1 MYLEDTGLAKIME
14 TGVMSGH
21 PVCEFQERACNL
33 NIETT
38 HVATPNAS
46 DVVAYTVKLMS
57 MKGLVHDNEHVLKV
71 DNGIAE
77 YYTGKK
83 KNGYNKTLRQ
93 VEDGKVTLTEFVYN
107 EVMSRMGGMN
117 SRVNPEDVVK
127 KYLTKLRN
135 AGITLKRNLTSF
147 STKNLTF
154 DCLTLSLRMRS
165 HRGYFDRLQKGTVG
179 TPYDTSVRSE
189 KELWKNFWDLDIFV
203 PNGEH
208 TKVLYD
214 DNFFIK
220 INRDQLGNKA
230 KRGTWFQNEYFPD
243 PTDVKYEDSYLHNE
257 EASRSTYNPS
267 LTMYHI
273 IAKTVYAGLVK
284 TKYME
289 NVGVYFWR
297 VGDAGTGKSTYLQM
311 MKHILSG
318 TGPEQVMSMSSHDG
332 ETASNFSFARIA
344 KHNGGYYRAVH
355 CEEAQNIKL
364 NVRQIV
370 FASMSNA
377 PITTAGKHQ
386 QATEQ
391 RLNIAWEFN
400 SNATVATV
408 MNQGSIAANCRRVQL
423 FEHNAKN
430 MQKKDESNMT
440 TWINNKVLHSLMAI
454 AISYTSCMFVM
465 EGKNFLKDTLQQM
478 SESEKFK
485 HLSKKTKMFAFVES
499 GYFVK
504 KEHGLVPYSVFKKA
518 YDHFKYPPVKG
529 NVYQLYNE
537 KQDSGKVLEKIWGIK
552 VLNVLNVPKECK
564 GVQKSRGRSLK
575 GVFLPVFNDCA
586 YKEPSEFYR
595 SNRPVYNSTGSAETK
610 LRGSDTDITDRYII
624 GVEASPDALKNYHGL
639 NFTNYNKK
647 LSLCDAMV
655 QKNESEVTY
664 SLVEL
669 QQLNDDAAFDN
680 INGDVL
686 DETEKDRLRTV
697 LHLINASTAMKE
709 KRQKMEEKIQTMEQK
724 VPTKFHQRKFC
735 GWPLWVLRKKGLLD
749 KMLTETEEGSKK
761 FKPVTRNVGRGLQHQ
776 EKVVLDW
783 LETYMNID
791 SSNGKA
797 RFSFNKDK
805 ATTAKFNDII
815 SHINN
820 ITCVLVSRFHDRLHY
835 DKRICDNDENKAHF
849 EELLDKTSKYY
860 QLIEKTCSKRNMER
874 Q

>member
-1 MYLEDTGLAKIME
+1 MQ
-14 TGVMSGH
+14 S
-21 PVCEFQERACNL
+21 
-33 NIETT
+33 
-38 HVATPNAS
+38 
-46 DVVAYTVKLMS
+46 
-57 MKGLVHDNEHVLKV
+57 
-71 DNGIAE
+71 
-77 YYTGKK
+77 
-83 KNGYNKTLRQ
+83 
-93 VEDGKVTLTEFVYN
+93 
-107 EVMSRMGGMN
+107 
-117 SRVNPEDVVK
+117 
-127 KYLTKLRN
+127 
-135 AGITLKRNLTSF
+135 
-147 STKNLTF
+147 
-154 DCLTLSLRMRS
+154 
-165 HRGYFDRLQKGTVG
+165 G
-179 TPYDTSVRSE
+179 TPYDTSPSSE
-189 KELWKNFWDLDIFV
+189 TELWNKFWDLDIFL

-208 TKVLYD
+208 TKVLFD

-230 KRGTWFQNEYFPD
+230 RRGTWFQNKYFPD
-243 PTDVKYEDSYLHNE
+243 PDEVEYEDNYLYDE

-267 LTMYHI
+267 LTIYHM

-408 MNQGSIAANCRRVQL
+408 MNMGSIAANCRRVQL
-423 FEHNAKN
+423 FEHNVKN

-454 AISYTSCMFVM
+454 AVSYTSCMFVM

-478 SESEKFK
+478 SEAEKYK
-485 HLSKKTKMFAFVES
+485 HLSKNTKMFAFVES

-518 YDHFKYPPVKG
+518 YDRFKYP
-529 NVYQLYNE
+529 E
-537 KQDSGKVLEKIWGIK
+537 KVERYKFYHEERDSGKVLEKIWGIK
-552 VLNVLNVPKECK
+552 VLNVENVPDECK
-564 GVQKSRGRSLK
+564 GVKKSRGRLLR

-586 YKEPSEFYR
+586 YMEPSEFYR
-595 SNRPVYNSTGSAETK
+595 SSRPVYNSTGSAETK
-610 LRGSDTDITDRYII
+610 LRSSDTDITDKYII
-624 GVEASPDALKNYHGL
+624 GVEASPEALKDFYGS
-639 NFTNYNKK
+639 NFTGYNKK

-655 QKNESEVTY
+655 HKDEKEVKY
-664 SLVEL
+664 SLVEEHKL
-669 QQLNDDAAFDN
+669 DSKQTFDN

-686 DETEKDRLRTV
+686 DEKEKDRLRTV

-709 KRQKMEEKIQTMEQK
+709 KRQKMQEKIKTMEND
-724 VPTKFHQRKFC
+724 VPQKFHQRKFC
-735 GWPLWVLRKKGLLD
+735 GWPLWVLRRDGLLD
-749 KMLTETEEGSKK
+749 KMLTETEKGSKK
-761 FKPVTRNVGRGLQHQ
+761 FKSVTRNVDHGLQHQ
-776 EKVVLDW
+776 ERVVLDW
-783 LETYMNID
+783 LETHMKID

-797 RFSFNKDK
+797 RFTFKDDRK
-805 ATTAKFNDII
+805 KTAKFNDII

-835 DKRICDNDENKAHF
+835 DKRICDDDDNKAHF
-849 EELLDKTSKYY
+849 EKLLDKTSKYF